1 MCYCEGT
8 SFVITT
14 LELVKNDSWGVD
26 LGLLEKF
33 KAQNFERG
41 LFSPAT
47 SFDEL
52 KGHVVVVVVDGNE
65 KYFCCCCGI
74 GMS

>member
-1 MCYCEGT
+1 M
-8 SFVITT
+8 
-14 LELVKNDSWGVD
+14 
-26 LGLLEKF
+26 GLLEKF

-52 KGHVVVVVVDGNE
+52 KGHVVVLVVVVVDGNE